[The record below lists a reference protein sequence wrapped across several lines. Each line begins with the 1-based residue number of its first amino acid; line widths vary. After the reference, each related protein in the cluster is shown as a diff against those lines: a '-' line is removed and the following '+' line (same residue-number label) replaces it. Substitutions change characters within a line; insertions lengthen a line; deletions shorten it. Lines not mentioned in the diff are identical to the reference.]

1 MTEPVTT
8 PSAPAASSPDSVGA
22 VRQVLRHAREDERGS
37 GFLAAFIVLF
47 GTLTLGGVGV
57 LVDSAR
63 IVSAER
69 HASSS
74 AFEAARAGAQALNT
88 TSVRAGAATLDA
100 DAARAAALTAASQLV
115 AGSGATVQAV
125 QVTADEVIVTISDQI
140 DPWFPVISGRT
151 IVETGRAHIATG
163 ITQEGP

>member
-1 MTEPVTT
+1 VIGPDRATGPN
-8 PSAPAASSPDSVGA
+8 PHQRQPA
-22 VRQVLRHAREDERGS
+22 RRLRRLARRARDDERGS

-74 AFEAARAGAQALNT
+74 AFEAARAGAQAING
-88 TSVRAGAATLDA
+88 TSVRTGTAMIDA

-115 AGSGATVQAV
+115 GGSGATVQRV
-125 QVTADEVIVTISDQI
+125 EITNDEVIVTITDQV
-140 DPWFPVISGRT
+140 DPWFPVISGRI
-151 IVETGRAHIATG
+151 IVETGRAQIATG
-163 ITQEGP
+163 ITQEGQ

>member
-1 MTEPVTT
+1 MTEPG
-8 PSAPAASSPDSVGA
+8 DNGDRGA
-22 VRQVLRHAREDERGS
+22 ERRPPVRGQRQLARRVRDDDRGS

-69 HASSS
+69 HASAS
-74 AFEAARAGAQALNT
+74 AFEAARAGAQAING
-88 TSVRAGAATLDA
+88 TSMRTGTATIDP
-100 DAARAAALTAASQLV
+100 DAARAAALAAASQLV
-115 AGSGATVQAV
+115 AGSDATVQGV
-125 QVTADEVIVTISDQI
+125 EVTADEVIVTITNQV

-151 IVETGRAHIATG
+151 IVESGRAQIAVG
-163 ITQEGP
+163 VTQEGQ

>member
-1 MTEPVTT
+1 MRR
-8 PSAPAASSPDSVGA
+8 SCAAPD
-22 VRQVLRHAREDERGS
+22 DERGS

-74 AFEAARAGAQALNT
+74 AFEAARAGAQAINVALRGPAPPT
-88 TSVRAGAATLDA
+88 VDP
-100 DAARAAALTAASQLV
+100 DAARAAALDAATQLGPV
-115 AGSGATVQAV
+115 PAPTVQAV
-125 QVTADEVIVTISDQI
+125 QVTADEVIVTITNQI
-140 DPWFPVISGRT
+140 DPWFP
-151 IVETGRAHIATG
+151 
-163 ITQEGP
+163 